1 MTTYISRYSKITQ
14 PLLRDIY
21 LPLACDGAALEWA
34 RKYGFPFLGDVFPY
48 GERMATSLAW
58 CTVLLL
64 LPEENGK
71 TSYSLPFRD
80 QHDRML
86 WQMMKRMC
94 RKIGMPRWPY
104 REIDSINKAMEDLRS
119 LLAGAKTEADRARCG
134 FRCDLWFGG
143 HLSIDC
149 RSGAGR
155 LEGRYFLHA
164 WIRPTMPCIL
174 LSGAFLR
181 R

>member
-1 MTTYISRYSKITQ
+1 MARRRSGHENMGFLFSETFSHTASAWQRAWRGARCCCFCPRKTGKPVIRCLFVTNMI
-14 PLLRDIY
+14 IY
-21 LPLACDGAALEWA
+21 
-34 RKYGFPFLGDVFPY
+34 
-48 GERMATSLAW
+48 
-58 CTVLLL
+58 
-64 LPEENGK
+64 
-71 TSYSLPFRD
+71 
-80 QHDRML
+80 RML
-86 WQMMKRMC
+86 WQMMKRIC

-143 HLSIDC
+143 PLSIDC
-149 RSGAGR
+149 RSGAVAQPEAGR
-155 LEGRYFLHA
+155 LAGRYFLHA